1 GLEAIDG
8 PGESRL
14 GRLSGLKL
22 VPERP
27 ELLRLVGGQEPKK
40 ALGCQLL
47 PLVLLGAVVV
57 VVEVVARVDLDN
69 VVNEQ
74 HLDHA
79 SYVEG
84 RGRGKLSQDHGHDGQ
99 VPRVLGGVFAAR
111 SVQQPVAAGDA
122 LELVDFPQE
131 MQLTFKTCRLMVI
144 VAHGGTPLTG
154 AARAARPASGAR
166 AVVTHPILDHF
177 SAPFMWGWAPAAGV
191 QVPAAARRR

>member
-1 GLEAIDG
+1 FPQRRGPAGYEGPGAGLDVGAGDTKLQPSAAPEEVVAVDGLEAIDG

-84 RGRGKLSQDHGHDGQ
+84 RGRGKLSQHHGHDGQ

-111 SVQQPVAAGDA
+111 SVQQPVAAGDG
-122 LELVDFPQE
+122 LELVDFPEE
-131 MQLTFKTCRLMVI
+131 MQLTFKT
-144 VAHGGTPLTG
+144 
-154 AARAARPASGAR
+154 
-166 AVVTHPILDHF
+166 
-177 SAPFMWGWAPAAGV
+177 
-191 QVPAAARRR
+191 